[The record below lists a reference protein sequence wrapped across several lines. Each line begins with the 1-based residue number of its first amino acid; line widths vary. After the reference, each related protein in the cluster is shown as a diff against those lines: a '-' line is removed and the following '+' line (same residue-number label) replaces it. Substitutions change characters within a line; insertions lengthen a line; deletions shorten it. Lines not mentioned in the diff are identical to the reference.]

1 MELKT
6 VIVGDTD
13 VGKTTL
19 SVRFCQG
26 RTPTTVSPTV
36 GGSFLQKD
44 VLLKGTKVVL
54 QLWDTAGQE
63 RFKSMAPL
71 YYRSAF
77 AAMLVFDLSKED
89 SWARIKQWRDDVVA
103 HAEPGV
109 AICVVGNKCDKEHS
123 FSEEDAKAMTEELG
137 SPVFRTSAF
146 TGEGV
151 EAAFTYLAERG
162 LQVLRTKEVED
173 SDSVS
178 LVPEIP
184 DSTSSSCC

>member
-19 SVRFCQG
+19 SLRFCQG
-26 RTPTTVSPTV
+26 RAPATVSPTV

-44 VLLKGTKVVL
+44 VLLRGTKVVL

-63 RFKSMAPL
+63 RFRSMAPL
-71 YYRSAF
+71 YYRGAC
-77 AAMLVFDLSKED
+77 AAMLVFDVSKED
-89 SWARIKQWRDDVVA
+89 SWQRIRQWRDDVVA

-109 AICVVGNKCDKEHS
+109 AICIVGNKADKEND
-123 FSEEDAKAMTEELG
+123 FSSEAAAALAEELG
-137 SPVFRTSAF
+137 SPVFTTSAF

-151 EAAFTYLAERG
+151 EEAFRYLAEKG
-162 LQVLRTKEVED
+162 LEVLKSKEVEEG
-173 SDSVS
+173 DSVS
-178 LVPEIP
+178 LVPELS
-184 DSTSSSCC
+184 DSSTWSCC